1 MKLFERDS
9 KAIIYGRQTK
19 PAQRMLDFDF
29 ISEREQSSIA
39 CFVDPSESGFETLFF
54 GSEEILTPVYQT
66 INEAAVKHKDA
77 SILIN
82 FASFRSAYPTT
93 LEAINID
100 TIKVIVIIAEGVPE
114 REERILGALAR
125 EKGKVII
132 GPATVGGISAGK
144 FRIGNSGGTIENIV
158 KSKLHRP
165 GSVGLVTK
173 SGGMLNEMFNIIAK
187 NSNGAYEG
195 IAIGGD
201 KYPCSSLLDH
211 LLRYE
216 SIDEI
221 KFHVM
226 LGEVGGLEEYKV
238 VEALKEGKI
247 KKPIVAWVTGTCSKI
262 FPTEVQ
268 FGHAGARAGNQME
281 MADTKNLALKE
292 AKAIVPNSFDEL
304 GDKIKEVYNKLKSEN
319 IIPEINEFTP
329 KSIPMDFEIA
339 LKQGVIRKHRQF
351 VTTISD
357 DRGDEIKYAGIQL
370 SKLIEENKG
379 IGDII
384 GLLWLKKKLPE
395 YASKFIELII
405 ETVADHGPCVSGAH
419 NAIVAVRAGKDL
431 VSSLA
436 SGLLTI
442 GPRFGGAID
451 SAGQYFK
458 WGKDKNIPPHKF
470 VEEMKEKG
478 IPIPGIGHR
487 VKSLRNPDKRVTLL
501 VDYAK
506 QYFPKTNYL
515 DYALEVEK
523 ITTSKKEN
531 LILNVDGCTGVLLV
545 DLLKSIGL
553 SDAEIDERI
562 NAGLLNA
569 FFVVGRSIGII
580 GHIIDQKLLKSNLY
594 RTPYEDVLYKLPK
607 EDEL

>member
-419 NAIVAVRAGKDL
+419 NAIVAARAGKDL